1 MAGRPG
7 DGELPTA
14 PDTAVAALAT
24 WVASVAPELAALV
37 PPAPA
42 AELGR
47 LAVPAVLTPG
57 RLLPP
62 GRQRVEHDFRRR
74 GGVPAWADD
83 AADPGGGD
91 QAVPTAGDLLRDLP
105 DLLTER
111 ILGALELA
119 LARLDLTGAP
129 DLSAW
134 LVPPFP
140 PQHSSVMGWM
150 VLREPAAVTAVSLLE
165 QIVPRIADR
174 AVDVA
179 VRVAAH
185 PAVRG
190 PSSAGSSPVDGVLV
204 DGASGTDPE
213 LIAAAHGASRLATAM
228 AVAAAVVGPLPP
240 LPAVEREPAT
250 VGIGLAAAVRLLL
263 DAGTPPGY
271 EAAVLSR
278 LRATYLVPHAA
289 VGSVHVAGH
298 RFLLV
303 DGKQPDDLGD
313 DAGFRENGL
322 VRAVPGGLL
331 VRAGVQEGHV
341 SVTVQVVE
349 GEPGA
354 PEPQWEE
361 VVELS
366 WWVEEGL
373 ASVQGPSGE
382 RDPSLALVGPPWPGE
397 YRVRVCALGR
407 DDPDDGESY
416 QFTIWRRPATP
427 ALAPPAH
434 RATDLLGH
442 RLRDEPAPDRQAR
455 PEHAYRWVAGGALGD
470 AATVTVVTGA
480 RPEDVLRAFGADPQR
495 PQSMAELAEEL
506 VRRGSVDPWVAVLT
520 DGPVVIA
527 VEVNGWQ
534 GADVTVLE
542 QASASWPQ
550 TRAASMYWNV
560 NAQMALSFAEGG
572 TVLASADPGLDPMT
586 DLTAHP
592 GVRAALEGLDFDGFE
607 DVVGKGLVAVE
618 RFTGRGITAEDVERL
633 LDAQVAFRIVPQLP
647 RLHPYAAWPA
657 EAGAHPGHELLSDRI
672 AVLLGLPAE
681 QARELAWWIAAQTVQ
696 GAGLDGDPDVA
707 ATIAARA
714 FTDAAAWR
722 ARGSQLDGGEHPWL
736 WRALHRAT
744 NPDPVAAMLG
754 VLDAGRYAV
763 GPRAAELV
771 RAARDRLDAL
781 AEGGAD

>member
-1 MAGRPG
+1 MAGQPG

-14 PDTAVAALAT
+14 PDAVVAALAT
-24 WVASVAPELAALV
+24 WVAAVAPALAALV
-37 PPAPA
+37 PPDPA

-62 GRQRVEHDFRRR
+62 GRQRVEHEFRRQ
-74 GGVPAWADD
+74 GGLRAWADD
-83 AADPGGGD
+83 AGD
-91 QAVPTAGDLLRDLP
+91 SVDGERAVLTAADLLRDLP

-134 LVPPFP
+134 LVPPFR
-140 PQHSSVMGWM
+140 PQHSSVMGWLG
-150 VLREPAAVTAVSLLE
+150 LRESAAVTAVSLLG
-165 QIVPRIADR
+165 QVVPRIADR
-174 AVDVA
+174 AVDLA

-185 PAVRG
+185 PALRDL
-190 PSSAGSSPVDGVLV
+190 PIAGSAPA
-204 DGASGTDPE
+204 DGAAGTDPE
-213 LIAAAHGASRLATAM
+213 LIAAAHGSSRLATAM

-271 EAAVLSR
+271 ESAVLAR
-278 LRATYLVPHAA
+278 LRATYLVPHGA

-303 DGKQPDDLGD
+303 EGKLPGDLGD

-349 GEPGA
+349 GEPGV

-361 VVELS
+361 GVELG

-373 ASVQGPSGE
+373 ASIRGPSGE

-416 QFTIWRRPATP
+416 QFTIWRRPGD
-427 ALAPPAH
+427 LAAGPVVH
-434 RATDLLGH
+434 RVTDLLGH
-442 RLRDEPAPDRQAR
+442 HLRDEPAPDRQAR

-480 RPEDVLRAFGADPQR
+480 GPEDVLRAFGADPQR
-495 PQSMAELAEEL
+495 PESLQELGEEL
-506 VRRGSVDPWVAVLT
+506 IRRGSIDPWVAVLT
-520 DGPVVIA
+520 DGPAVIA

-542 QASASWPQ
+542 QASASSPQ
-550 TRAASMYWNV
+550 ARAASMYWNV

-572 TVLASADPGLDPMT
+572 TVLASADPGLDPVT
-586 DLTAHP
+586 DLTGHP
-592 GVRAALEGLDFDGFE
+592 GVRAALDGLDFDGFE

-618 RFTGRGITAEDVERL
+618 RFTGRGVTAEDVERL

-647 RLHPYAAWPA
+647 RLHPYASWPA
-657 EAGAHPGHELLSDRI
+657 EAGAHPGHELLPDRI
-672 AVLLGLPAE
+672 AVLVSLPAE
-681 QARELAWWIAAQTVQ
+681 RARELAWWIAEQTVR

-714 FTDAAAWR
+714 FTDVAAWR
-722 ARGSQLDGGEHPWL
+722 ARSSQLDGGEHPWL

-744 NPDPVAAMLG
+744 NPDPVGAVLG
-754 VLDAGRYAV
+754 VLDAGRYAG

-781 AEGGAD
+781 AAGGAG